1 MRGNEGI
8 GKLETKK
15 LMLILEVVTL
25 FWLTA
30 GWAAQPVESWPEFQK
45 NSQGLYYY
53 LESTNLQNFS
63 CLFSTDSFI
72 GFIKS
77 QGDSNYT
84 YPLKLIWMREGRI
97 YYVLQPSEKL
107 NDPGQRSQLLE
118 KIQLTKNQF
127 HGFYLDWLSFLI
139 SSPFADIP
147 ITAQVNFQRDTVDV
161 HYFSQG
167 GDSSANVRKVFLRS
181 GRLLRV
187 EVESDSEKVIN
198 YPRYEEVEGKWICLG
213 WDSQIYLNQKISSGL
228 STRLELKKIRDF
240 WMPSRADIIVQTIEK
255 PDQKFRS
262 ILFLKEYEL
271 DLPLQELPQSTSTD
285 DSSKLKQ

>member
-1 MRGNEGI
+1 MKLLVISWFTVIFLTI
-8 GKLETKK
+8 GLP
-15 LMLILEVVTL
+15 
-25 FWLTA
+25 
-30 GWAAQPVESWPEFQK
+30 AQPVESWQEFQK

-53 LESTNLQNFS
+53 LESANLQNFS
-63 CLFSTDSFI
+63 CLFTTDSFI
-72 GFIKS
+72 GLIES
-77 QGDSNYT
+77 LGDSNYT
-84 YPLKLIWMREGRI
+84 YPLKLIWIREGRI

-107 NDPGQRSQLLE
+107 NDPEQRSRLLE

-139 SSPFADIP
+139 TSPFADIP
-147 ITAQVNFQRDTVDV
+147 STARVNFTKDTVDV
-161 HYFSQG
+161 HYLSQG
-167 GDSSANVRKVFLRS
+167 GDLSAKVRKVFLRS
-181 GRLLRV
+181 GRLLWI

-228 STRLELKKIRDF
+228 STRLELKKVQDF
-240 WMPSRADIIVQTIEK
+240 WMPNRADIIVQTVEK

-262 ILFLKEYEL
+262 IIFLKEYEFN
-271 DLPLQELPQSTSTD
+271 LPLQELPHSTTAD